1 MEIESQLRD
10 NILEDQRQE
19 EQDNTEQEEQNRPR
33 RERRPPDR
41 YGEWVYI
48 AQDED
53 PNSYSDALSR
63 QDAIKWMVAMEAE
76 VKSLYSN
83 NVWELTEL
91 PPGRM
96 AIGSK

>member
-1 MEIESQLRD
+1 VEIESHLRD

-19 EQDNTEQEEQNRPR
+19 EQDNAEQEEQNRPR

-53 PNSYSDALSR
+53 PAHIQMHFPDKMQTNGWW
-63 QDAIKWMVAMEAE
+63 QWKQ
-76 VKSLYSN
+76 K
-83 NVWELTEL
+83 
-91 PPGRM
+91 
-96 AIGSK
+96 